1 MSTASITAPSPR
13 RRDRLLARPLVRA
26 VLALLAV
33 LLPFALALWLSNFAP
48 KPWPADWPL
57 LLAAGG
63 MVAGYCWYVRKIEGR
78 AATELSLAGA
88 GRELGSGL
96 GLGSLLVLACT
107 LVLLAAG
114 AYSITSSAI
123 TGSAAP
129 GVLLKPV
136 PEQVMVAFF
145 EEILFRAVVFRLL
158 EKSWGSWTALTGST
172 LLFVLAHL
180 PNEHVSALALLATAA
195 AGLALAGAWLLTR
208 RLWLAVGLHFAWNY
222 LFDAVL
228 SVPVSG
234 HTSRGWL
241 QVAASGPEWLSGG
254 RYGIEGSV
262 VTLVAWS
269 LAGLALLAAARRRGH
284 WLRKPSAR
292 GSF

>member
-1 MSTASITAPSPR
+1 MSTASIAHPSTGR
-13 RRDRLLARPLVRA
+13 RSRLLARPSVRA

-33 LLPFALALWLSNFAP
+33 LLPFALALWLSNVVP

-63 MVAGYCWYVRKIEGR
+63 VVAGYCWYVRKIEGR
-78 AATELSLAGA
+78 TVAELSLAGA

-114 AYSITSSAI
+114 AYSIT
-123 TGSAAP
+123 GSAAAS
-129 GVLLKPV
+129 VLLKPL

-158 EKSWGSWTALTGST
+158 EKSWGSWTALIGST
-172 LLFVLAHL
+172 VLFVLAHL
-180 PNEHVSALALLATAA
+180 PNEQVSALALVATAA

-208 RLWLAVGLHFAWNY
+208 RLWLALGLHFAWNY
-222 LFDAVL
+222 LFDAAL

-254 RYGIEGSV
+254 AYGVEGSV
-262 VTLVAWS
+262 VTVVAWGI
-269 LAGLALLAAARRRGH
+269 AGIALLAAARRRGH
-284 WLRKPSAR
+284 WMGKP
-292 GSF
+292 

>member
-1 MSTASITAPSPR
+1 MSTASIVQSSPR
-13 RRDRLLARPLVRA
+13 RRDRLLARPSVRA

-33 LLPFALALWLSNFAP
+33 LLPFALALRLSSFVP

-63 MVAGYCWYVRKIEGR
+63 VVGGYCWYVRKIEAR
-78 AATELSLAGA
+78 ALTELSLAGA

-114 AYSITSSAI
+114 AYSITSSAL

-129 GVLLKPV
+129 GVLLKPI

-158 EKSWGSWTALTGST
+158 EKSWGSWTALIGST

-180 PNEHVSALALLATAA
+180 PNEHVSALALAATAA

-222 LFDAVL
+222 LFDAGL
-228 SVPVSG
+228 SIPVSG

-254 RYGIEGSV
+254 GYGIEGSV

-269 LAGLALLAAARRRGH
+269 LAGLALLVAVRRRGR
-284 WLRKPSAR
+284 WMRKP
-292 GSF
+292 